1 MLFNRL
7 RQLSDRILFLKM
19 CLLGDEEEKVRYPGV
34 VFSVLHHLCCEELC
48 ARQSPRV
55 TDASKAPFA
64 QNQESVGRSAENSF
78 FSVIRPTWISTPSM
92 KARRGGR
99 RDGWGVGAVPVGLW
113 WKPLSCFWSG
123 VWVGLDLR
131 GSAKPALRRRLTL
144 PAVLISHLLRL
155 WGVLSVRRHVWTV
168 RAGKRL
174 HPVVLN
180 GSHLTAALQPR
191 RWSAAAASQKTQTA
205 GKTCSSLEI
214 ERSGKSSYN

>member
-1 MLFNRL
+1 MAQTLMLFNRL

-99 RDGWGVGAVPVGLW
+99 RDG
-113 WKPLSCFWSG
+113 
-123 VWVGLDLR
+123 
-131 GSAKPALRRRLTL
+131 
-144 PAVLISHLLRL
+144 
-155 WGVLSVRRHVWTV
+155 
-168 RAGKRL
+168 
-174 HPVVLN
+174 
-180 GSHLTAALQPR
+180 
-191 RWSAAAASQKTQTA
+191 
-205 GKTCSSLEI
+205 
-214 ERSGKSSYN
+214 